1 MTEEEQRRVDY
12 IKCRIWA
19 EKDKQRIKVDGPHK
33 DWLDLF
39 IDYILDLEDKRIAQ
53 KKKML
58 EREEALKNGF
68 QGNPSDS
75 EDVLEYEKLIDGK
88 VVSSYEEA
96 DGTCVQVY
104 EDGNVV
110 RICYTLS
117 SIFPDM
123 ETQDKCLKFLEEQRM
138 SEKERWLKEDL
149 SSYLRISSSDASKL
163 DWSAFDDLV
172 LERSRKDGPI
182 KQLRY
187 RWIEKVGRKNV

>member
-39 IDYILDLEDKRIAQ
+39 INYILDLEDKRIAQ

-68 QGNPSDS
+68 QGNPSDP

-123 ETQDKCLKFLEEQRM
+123 ETQDKCLKFLEEKRM
-138 SEKERWLKEDL
+138 DEREQWLKENL
-149 SSYLRISSSDASKL
+149 SSYLRIPSSVASKL
-163 DWSAFDDLV
+163 DWSAIDDLV

>member
-163 DWSAFDDLV
+163 DWSAIDDLV

>member
-39 IDYILDLEDKRIAQ
+39 INYILDLEDKRIAQ

-68 QGNPSDS
+68 QGNPSDP

-123 ETQDKCLKFLEEQRM
+123 ETQDKCLKFLEEKRM
-138 SEKERWLKEDL
+138 DEREQWLKENL
-149 SSYLRISSSDASKL
+149 SSYLRIPSSEASKL
-163 DWSAFDDLV
+163 DWSAIDDLV

>member
-39 IDYILDLEDKRIAQ
+39 INYILDLEDKRIAQ

-68 QGNPSDS
+68 QGNPSDP

-123 ETQDKCLKFLEEQRM
+123 ETQDKCLKFLEEKRM
-138 SEKERWLKEDL
+138 DEREQWLKENL
-149 SSYLRISSSDASKL
+149 SSYLRIPSSEASKL
-163 DWSAFDDLV
+163 DWSAIDDLV

-187 RWIEKVGRKNV
+187 RWIEKVR

>member
-163 DWSAFDDLV
+163 DWSAIDDLV
-172 LERSRKDGPI
+172 LERSRK
-182 KQLRY
+182 
-187 RWIEKVGRKNV
+187 NV

>member
-39 IDYILDLEDKRIAQ
+39 INYILDLEDKRIAQ

-68 QGNPSDS
+68 QGNPSDP

-123 ETQDKCLKFLEEQRM
+123 ETQDKCLKFLEEKRM
-138 SEKERWLKEDL
+138 DEREQWLKENL
-149 SSYLRISSSDASKL
+149 SSYLRIPSSEASKL
-163 DWSAFDDLV
+163 DWSAIDDLV

-182 KQLRY
+182 
-187 RWIEKVGRKNV
+187 

>member
-39 IDYILDLEDKRIAQ
+39 IDYILDLEDKKIAR
-53 KKKML
+53 KKKFL
-58 EREEALKNGF
+58 EQEEALKSGF
-68 QGNPSDS
+68 QGNPSNP

-96 DGTCVQVY
+96 DGTSVQVY

-163 DWSAFDDLV
+163 DWSAIDDLV

>member
-39 IDYILDLEDKRIAQ
+39 INYILDLEDKRIAQ

-68 QGNPSDS
+68 QGNPSDP

-110 RICYTLS
+110 RICYTLT
-117 SIFPDM
+117 SIFPDI
-123 ETQDKCLKFLEEQRM
+123 ETQDKCLKFLEEKRM
-138 SEKERWLKEDL
+138 DEREQWLKENL
-149 SSYLRISSSDASKL
+149 SSYLRIPSSEASKL
-163 DWSAFDDLV
+163 DWSAIDDLV

-187 RWIEKVGRKNV
+187 RWIEKVRRNNV